1 MCSYAG
7 VVSAQTLTLD
17 SSIHYAIERNKR
29 IKEGHL
35 KLHESEQVQKNAFTN
50 FFPKISAQAVAI
62 RSNTYLIKGEIPET
76 NLPVYNGNPETL
88 QNPTQF
94 AYLPATGIGV
104 LDYANAGMVAA
115 IQPIYAGGRIRSG
128 YQLASLGTE
137 VSEQQLN
144 LTTQEVVAKT
154 EEYYWTLVSLEAK
167 RKTLASYDALLQSL
181 LKDTQVA
188 YDAGLAQKSDLLKVQ
203 LRLNEIRANK
213 LKLENGLTLA
223 TMALCQHIGIEYS
236 ESITL
241 TDTTF
246 TTVAPTML
254 HAPPDSAVVQRDE
267 YALLNKAIKAE
278 LLQKQLVRGE
288 YLPQLAVGAQGL
300 YLDMLDQQNTYG
312 LAFATLSIPIT
323 DWWGGAHKLR
333 EHDMKIAI
341 ARNNLEEKSELLR
354 LQIEKAYNEL
364 IENHEQIQVAASSV
378 EQTQEHLKVVRD
390 NFQAGIMSTSDM
402 LEAQAMHQEARDALV
417 DAKSMY
423 QIRQVSYRK
432 AIGQLEY

>member
-1 MCSYAG
+1 
-7 VVSAQTLTLD
+7 
-17 SSIHYAIERNKR
+17 
-29 IKEGHL
+29 
-35 KLHESEQVQKNAFTN
+35 
-50 FFPKISAQAVAI
+50 
-62 RSNTYLIKGEIPET
+62 
-76 NLPVYNGNPETL
+76 
-88 QNPTQF
+88 
-94 AYLPATGIGV
+94 
-104 LDYANAGMVAA
+104 
-115 IQPIYAGGRIRSG
+115 
-128 YQLASLGTE
+128 
-137 VSEQQLN
+137 
-144 LTTQEVVAKT
+144 
-154 EEYYWTLVSLEAK
+154 
-167 RKTLASYDALLQSL
+167 
-181 LKDTQVA
+181 
-188 YDAGLAQKSDLLKVQ
+188 
-203 LRLNEIRANK
+203 
-213 LKLENGLTLA
+213 
-223 TMALCQHIGIEYS
+223 MALCQHIGIEYS

-378 EQTQEHLKVVRD
+378 EQTREHLKVVRD